1 MSRKGPVPAD
11 SPAPPAPRRRA
22 ERLAPEVFGL
32 PAAAMRAGHYTDQY
46 FNWARRVLEAE
57 ARAPSVTMQ
66 VFQKKDVLL
75 AGTDEAV
82 AILRLCLAE
91 GYRWEDLEV
100 WSLGDGDRAAPGE
113 TVMLIRGPYPAFAHL
128 ETLYLGALAR
138 GTRVATGTRRAVEA
152 AWPAP
157 VLYFAAR
164 HDHWAVQKADGWAA
178 HVAGAAGVSTD
189 AQGAWWG
196 GMGEG
201 TLPHSLIAAYSGD
214 TVAATAALAR
224 RVPDSVRVVS
234 LVDFDNDCVRT
245 ALKVARAL
253 GEKLYAVRLD
263 TAENMVD
270 RSLAR
275 EAEAGGAR
283 ESELRGVNR
292 WLVHKVREAL
302 DQGGFGHVRIVVSG
316 GFDGARIRRFRTDGV
331 PVDAFGVGSSLIRGQ
346 VNFTADVVKV
356 GGKAVAKAGRRYR
369 PNPSLER
376 VA

>member
-100 WSLGDGDRAAPGE
+100 WSLGDGDRAAAGE

-164 HDHWAVQKADGWAA
+164 HDHWAVQMADGWAA

-196 GMGEG
+196 GRGQG

-214 TVAATAALAR
+214 TVAATSALAR
-224 RVPDSVRVVS
+224 RLPDSVRVVS

-270 RSLAR
+270 RSLAG
-275 EAEAGGAR
+275 EAEADGAGGR
-283 ESELRGVNR
+283 KLRGVNR
-292 WLVHKVREAL
+292 WLVHKVRNAL
-302 DQGGFGHVRIVVSG
+302 DHNDFGHVRIVVSG
-316 GFDGARIRRFRTDGV
+316 GFDGARIRRFRTDEV

-356 GGKAVAKAGRRYR
+356 GDDAVAKAGREYR

>member
-1 MSRKGPVPAD
+1 MSREGPVPAD

-57 ARAPSVTMQ
+57 VRAPSVTMQ

-82 AILRLCLAE
+82 AILKLCVAE

-138 GTRVATGTRRAVEA
+138 GTRVATGTRRAVKA

-164 HDHWAVQKADGWAA
+164 HDHWAVQMAE
-178 HVAGAAGVSTD
+178 
-189 AQGAWWG
+189 G
-196 GMGEG
+196 GR
-201 TLPHSLIAAYSGD
+201 
-214 TVAATAALAR
+214 AR
-224 RVPDSVRVVS
+224 
-234 LVDFDNDCVRT
+234 CRT
-245 ALKVARAL
+245 R
-253 GEKLYAVRLD
+253 
-263 TAENMVD
+263 
-270 RSLAR
+270 
-275 EAEAGGAR
+275 
-283 ESELRGVNR
+283 
-292 WLVHKVREAL
+292 
-302 DQGGFGHVRIVVSG
+302 
-316 GFDGARIRRFRTDGV
+316 
-331 PVDAFGVGSSLIRGQ
+331 
-346 VNFTADVVKV
+346 
-356 GGKAVAKAGRRYR
+356 
-369 PNPSLER
+369 
-376 VA
+376 

>member
-1 MSRKGPVPAD
+1 M
-11 SPAPPAPRRRA
+11 
-22 ERLAPEVFGL
+22 
-32 PAAAMRAGHYTDQY
+32 AMRAGHYTDQY
-46 FNWARRVLEAE
+46 FNWTRRVLEAE
-57 ARAPSVTMQ
+57 GRAPSVTMQ

-82 AILRLCLAE
+82 AMLRLCLAD

-100 WSLGDGDRAAPGE
+100 WSLGDGDRAAPLE
-113 TVMLIRGPYPAFAHL
+113 SVMHVRGPYPAYAHL

-152 AWPAP
+152 AWPLP

-164 HDHWAVQKADGWAA
+164 HDHWAVQMADGWAA

-196 GMGEG
+196 GRGEG
-201 TLPHSLIAAYSGD
+201 TLPHALIAAYSGD
-214 TVAATAALAR
+214 TVAATRALAR
-224 RVPDSVRVVS
+224 RVPDPVRVVS
-234 LVDFDNDCVRT
+234 LVDFDNDCVGT

-270 RSLAR
+270 RSLAE
-275 EAEAGGAR
+275 EAQGDGAR
-283 ESELRGVNR
+283 GSDLRGVNR
-292 WLVHKVREAL
+292 WLVYKVRDAL
-302 DQGGFGHVRIVVSG
+302 DRNGFAHVRIVVSG
-316 GFDGARIRRFRTDGV
+316 GFDGARIRRFREAEV

-346 VNFTADVVKV
+346 VNFTADVVRV
-356 GGKAVAKAGRRYR
+356 GGEWVAKAGRSYR

-376 VA
+376 VR

>member
-1 MSRKGPVPAD
+1 M
-11 SPAPPAPRRRA
+11 
-22 ERLAPEVFGL
+22 
-32 PAAAMRAGHYTDQY
+32 
-46 FNWARRVLEAE
+46 
-57 ARAPSVTMQ
+57 
-66 VFQKKDVLL
+66 
-75 AGTDEAV
+75 
-82 AILRLCLAE
+82 
-91 GYRWEDLEV
+91 
-100 WSLGDGDRAAPGE
+100 
-113 TVMLIRGPYPAFAHL
+113 
-128 ETLYLGALAR
+128 
-138 GTRVATGTRRAVEA
+138 EA

-164 HDHWAVQKADGWAA
+164 HDHWAVQMADGWAA

-196 GMGEG
+196 GRGEG

-224 RVPDSVRVVS
+224 RVPETVRIVS
-234 LVDFDNDCVRT
+234 LVDFENDCVGT

-270 RSLAR
+270 RSLAA
-275 EAEAGGAR
+275 EAEADGASAG
-283 ESELRGVNR
+283 EFRGVNR

-302 DQGGFGHVRIVVSG
+302 DRDGFGHVRIVVSG
-316 GFDGARIRRFRTDGV
+316 GFDGARIRRFRAGGV

-356 GGKAVAKAGRRYR
+356 GGKAVAKAGRGYR

>member
-1 MSRKGPVPAD
+1 MSRTGSVRAD

-32 PAAAMRAGHYTDQY
+32 PAIAMRAGHYTDQY
-46 FNWARRVLEAE
+46 FNRARRVLEAE
-57 ARAPSVTMQ
+57 GHAPSVTMQ
-66 VFQKKDVLL
+66 VFQKKDALL

-82 AILRLCLAE
+82 AILKLCLTD

-100 WSLGDGDRAAPGE
+100 RSLRDGDRAAPRE
-113 TVMLIRGPYPAFAHL
+113 SVMHIRGPYPAFAHL
-128 ETLYLGALAR
+128 ETIYLGALAR

-152 AWPAP
+152 AWPLP
-157 VLYFAAR
+157 VMYFAAR
-164 HDHWAVQKADGWAA
+164 HDHWAVQMADGWAA

-196 GMGEG
+196 GKGEG
-201 TLPHSLIAAYSGD
+201 TLPHALIAAYSGD
-214 TVAATAALAR
+214 AVAATRALAR
-224 RVPDSVRVVS
+224 RVPDSVRIVS
-234 LVDFDNDCVRT
+234 LVDFDNDCVAT

-270 RSLAR
+270 RSLAG
-275 EAEAGGAR
+275 EAAAGAR
-283 ESELRGVNR
+283 SERELRGVNR

-302 DQGGFGHVRIVVSG
+302 DRNGFGHVRIVVSG

-356 GGKAVAKAGRRYR
+356 GDDLVAKAGRRYR
-369 PNPSLER
+369 PNRALER
-376 VA
+376 VD

>member
-82 AILRLCLAE
+82 AILKLCVAE

-164 HDHWAVQKADGWAA
+164 HDHWAVQMADGWAA

-196 GMGEG
+196 GSGEG

-234 LVDFDNDCVRT
+234 LVDFDNDCVGT
-245 ALKVARAL
+245 ALNVARAL
-253 GEKLYAVRLD
+253 GEKLHAVRLD

-270 RSLAR
+270 RSLAG
-275 EAEAGGAR
+275 EAEAGGASAR
-283 ESELRGVNR
+283 ELRGVNR
-292 WLVHKVREAL
+292 WLVRKVREAL
-302 DQGGFGHVRIVVSG
+302 DRNGFGHVRIVVSG
-316 GFDGARIRRFRTDGV
+316 GFDGARIRRFRADGV

-356 GGKAVAKAGRRYR
+356 GDDPVAKAGRRYR

>member
-1 MSRKGPVPAD
+1 
-11 SPAPPAPRRRA
+11 
-22 ERLAPEVFGL
+22 
-32 PAAAMRAGHYTDQY
+32 MRAGHYTDQY

-57 ARAPSVTMQ
+57 ERAPSVTMQ
-66 VFQKKDVLL
+66 VFQKQDVLL

-82 AILRLCLAE
+82 AILKLCLAD

-100 WSLGDGDRAAPGE
+100 WSLADGDRAAPGE
-113 TVMLIRGPYPAFAHL
+113 SVMLIRGPYPAFAHL

-164 HDHWAVQKADGWAA
+164 HDHWAVQMADGWAA
-178 HVAGAAGVSTD
+178 HVAGAGGVSTD

-196 GMGEG
+196 GRGEG

-214 TVAATAALAR
+214 TVAATTALAR
-224 RVPDSVRVVS
+224 RLPETVRVVS
-234 LVDFDNDCVRT
+234 LVDFDNDCVGT

-275 EAEAGGAR
+275 EAEAGGTS

-302 DQGGFGHVRIVVSG
+302 DRNGFAPVRIVVSG

-356 GGKAVAKAGRRYR
+356 GDDPVAKAGRRYR
-369 PNPSLER
+369 PSPSLER

>member
-1 MSRKGPVPAD
+1 MSRARPVPAD
-11 SPAPPAPRRRA
+11 SPAPPALRRRA

-32 PAAAMRAGHYTDQY
+32 PAAAMRAGYYTDQY
-46 FNWARRVLEAE
+46 FNRARRVLEAE
-57 ARAPSVTMQ
+57 ARAPLVTMQ
-66 VFQKKDVLL
+66 VFQKQDVLL

-82 AILRLCLAE
+82 AILKLCLAD

-100 WSLGDGDRAAPGE
+100 LSLGDGDRAAPGE
-113 TVMLIRGPYPAFAHL
+113 SVMLIRGPYPAFAHL

-164 HDHWAVQKADGWAA
+164 HDHWAVQMADGWAA
-178 HVAGAAGVSTD
+178 HVAGAGGVSTD

-196 GMGEG
+196 GRGQG

-234 LVDFDNDCVRT
+234 LVDFDNDCVGT

-253 GEKLYAVRLD
+253 GDKLYAVRLD

-270 RSLAR
+270 RSLAA
-275 EAEAGGAR
+275 EAEADGAGGR
-283 ESELRGVNR
+283 ELRGVNR

-302 DQGGFGHVRIVVSG
+302 DRNGFGHVRIVVSG

-356 GGKAVAKAGRRYR
+356 GDDAVAKAGREYR